1 MRGTDGR
8 YVILELS
15 AADELSS
22 VYEGGIIN
30 GGNGPAGTTGSG
42 VVKAVYASV
51 EQEKT
56 IMTEEDIPLL
66 PNGGIYP
73 NTEVKNRTVDDFQQ
87 KIFRDP
93 DTGEYLMYN
102 LYIPEDY
109 STQKEYPLI
118 LFMADAS
125 ADGDD
130 VMITLRQGNGAVVW
144 AAGRNRQ
151 NIPASCWHHNSGRTH
166 RKP

>member
-1 MRGTDGR
+1 MKAYANTEADRADAGTDGR

-93 DTGEYLMYN
+93 DTG
-102 LYIPEDY
+102 
-109 STQKEYPLI
+109 
-118 LFMADAS
+118 
-125 ADGDD
+125 
-130 VMITLRQGNGAVVW
+130 
-144 AAGRNRQ
+144 
-151 NIPASCWHHNSGRTH
+151 NI
-166 RKP
+166 